1 MLMQC
6 RILLN
11 GFYPRMPRE
20 PDTAINPNMTVS
32 VNGCHRV
39 ILYINNQTLHASFE
53 YTHFS

>member
-39 ILYINNQTLHASFE
+39 ILYINNQTLHAIFE
-53 YTHFS
+53 YTHFR